1 MSAYEDASYN
11 SGEIGFGTRPAI
23 LVVDFQ
29 TAFTD
34 PKYPLGG
41 FQRIHDA
48 VDRTSELLEVARRC
62 NVPVASCWTGYKS
75 RDDMPYWKIAAVH
88 DQFYW
93 DHPSME
99 LDGRIHDPEYDF
111 AFCKSAPSIFFRTPL
126 DTFLTKHGVDTVIVT
141 GCTTSGCIRATVIDS
156 FSYGYRTVVPE
167 ECSGDAEEG
176 PHNDNLRDVG
186 RRYADISTLA
196 EVSAYLEENRKR
208 NAA

>member
-1 MSAYEDASYN
+1 MSSYEDASYN
-11 SGEIGFGTRPAI
+11 AGEIGFGSRPAI

-48 VDRTSELLEVARRC
+48 RDRTAELLDVARRC

-75 RDDMPYWKIAAVH
+75 RQDMPHWKIGAVH

-99 LDGRIHDPEYDF
+99 LDQRIHDPEYDF

-126 DTFLTKHGVDTVIVT
+126 DTFLTKQGVDTVIVT

-167 ECSGDAEEG
+167 ECAGDAEEG
-176 PHNDNLRDVG
+176 PHQDNLRDVG

-196 EVSAYLEENRKR
+196 DVSAYLEDNRKR